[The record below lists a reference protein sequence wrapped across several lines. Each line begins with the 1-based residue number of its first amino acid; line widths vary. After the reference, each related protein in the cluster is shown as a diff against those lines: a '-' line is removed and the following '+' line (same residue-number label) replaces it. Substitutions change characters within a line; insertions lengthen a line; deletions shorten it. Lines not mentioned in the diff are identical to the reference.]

1 MGLTVSDM
9 KNKNNPVAN
18 ALSLFA
24 GIGGF
29 EVGMASCGFKFLKT
43 LEWDAKCCETLQANK
58 DLLGVCEESIAPI
71 DITKMPPE
79 NFYNGEVDY
88 IVGGPPCQSFSA
100 AGRRAGGVKGTKDA
114 RGELFNYYCKYV
126 DYFKPKAFVFENVRG
141 ILSANKGEDFRLILK
156 SFESVGYRLFWR
168 ILNAADFGVPQL
180 RERVFLVGIRKDL
193 KIDFKFP
200 LPTYGPD
207 SPDKKKYNTVGEVIS
222 SLQDDNEVVPP
233 YGGKYGHLLPDIPPG
248 ENYRFYTEEMGHPH
262 PLFAWRSKFSNFL
275 YKMDP
280 NDVCKTI
287 IAYQGRYDGPF
298 HWKNRK
304 CTTDELKLMQGFPED
319 FKIPQSY
326 TESVKQIGNSVCPP
340 IAHQIG
346 MALRY
351 QIEHLDEFKV
361 PLIENGQKLSFDKSK
376 GIRARKTRKKIANHY
391 SDIMQV
397 NLFDSTSN
405 TKEVTYKNF
414 TKKRDTG
421 DEAISWR
428 FVNGNLT
435 ITIKNIEGT
444 NPKETKFVINFFGNV
459 TSYIKKITVKAY
471 ADISDTEILKKM
483 WDEVH
488 LAIKEMTSFDSLM
501 PLYGHFTE
509 PYPKF
514 KLKISHEAQT
524 PIFKFQDLAISDKL
538 GKDLQYEEIADSEE
552 EAEALI
558 KKLREYGYDVRSH
571 NTNVTIPEGYFKICY
586 PFTIP
591 NNFKQ
596 NITWH
601 E

>member
-1 MGLTVSDM
+1 MVAIVIDT
-9 KNKNNPVAN
+9 KTNNIPKVK

-29 EVGMASCGFKFLKT
+29 EVGMASCGFEFLKT

-58 DLLGVCEESIAPI
+58 NLLGICEDTISPI
-71 DITKMPPE
+71 DITKMSPQD
-79 NFYNGEVDY
+79 FYSGNVDY

-141 ILSANKGEDFRLILK
+141 ILSANKGEDFQLILK
-156 SFESVGYRLFWR
+156 SFESVGYKLFWR
-168 ILNAADFGVPQL
+168 VLNAADFGVPQL

-193 KIDFKFP
+193 NVNFKFP

-207 SPDKKKYNTVGEVIS
+207 SPNKAKYKTVSEVIAC
-222 SLQDDNEVVPP
+222 LQDDNEVVPP

-304 CTTDELKLMQGFPED
+304 CTSDELKLMQGFPD
-319 FKIPQSY
+319 NFKIPQSY

-346 MALRY
+346 LALRY
-351 QIEHLDEFKV
+351 EVEHLSEFKV
-361 PLIENGQKLSFDKSK
+361 PLIKDGQKLSFDKGK
-376 GIRARKTRKKIANHY
+376 GIRAKKTKKKITHHY
-391 SDIMQV
+391 SDLIQGSI
-397 NLFDSTSN
+397 FDDTSN
-405 TKEVTYKNF
+405 ETKIEYQNF
-414 TKKRDTG
+414 TKKRNSNTDN
-421 DEAISWR
+421 ISWQ
-428 FVNGNLT
+428 FINGNLT
-435 ITIKNIEGT
+435 IIIKKIKSKA
-444 NPKETKFVINFFGNV
+444 PKETKFIISFFGNV
-459 TSYIKKITVKAY
+459 TAHIKKITVKAY
-471 ADISDTEILKKM
+471 ADDDDSTIIKNM

-488 LAIKEMTSFDSLM
+488 LAVNSLTSFDSLM

-514 KLKISHEAQT
+514 KLKFTHESQSF
-524 PIFKFQDLAISDKL
+524 IFKFQDLATSNKL
-538 GKDLQYEEIADSEE
+538 GKNLRYEELTGVKQ
-552 EAEALI
+552 EAESLI
-558 KKLREYGYDVRSH
+558 KKLRNYGYDVRSH
-571 NTNVTIPEGYFKICY
+571 NTNITIPEGYFKICY

-601 E
+601 D